1 LNAPGS
7 DYVVVYDRATSSLP
21 NLFKRWNLTLIT
33 NPAISGKVATESLPS
48 GQHLF
53 VQSLLP
59 AAGTISARNVLA
71 DLTTVAELEPSQF
84 VMTIQDPSNPQDT
97 RFLHVLQGSDAGV
110 AMVPAAYLQSTG
122 GASFDGAVFGASA
135 VYFPVNTITS
145 FSGTTLTVPA
155 GVHNVYV
162 AGLTG
167 GTSFGVAMQSGGGGT
182 VVTIT
187 PGGSSV
193 AADAAGLLSVKF

>member
-1 LNAPGS
+1 
-7 DYVVVYDRATSSLP
+7 
-21 NLFKRWNLTLIT
+21 
-33 NPAISGKVATESLPS
+33 
-48 GQHLF
+48 

-59 AAGTISARNVLA
+59 GNSTIAARNVLA

-84 VMTIQDPSNPQDT
+84 VMTIQDPSNPTDT

-110 AMVPAAYLQSTG
+110 AMVPATYIQSTG

-135 VYFPVNTITS
+135 VYFPVSVTAS
-145 FSGTTLTVPA
+145 FGGTTLTVPT

-162 AGLTG
+162 AGLGGGASYGVTTQSVAG
-167 GTSFGVAMQSGGGGT
+167 GTAVI
-182 VVTIT
+182 IT
-187 PGGSSV
+187 PGGSST